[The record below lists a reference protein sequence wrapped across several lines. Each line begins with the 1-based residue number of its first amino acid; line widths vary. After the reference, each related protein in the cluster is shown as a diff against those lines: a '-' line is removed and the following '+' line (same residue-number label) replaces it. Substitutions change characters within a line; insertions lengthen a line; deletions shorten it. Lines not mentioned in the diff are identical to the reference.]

1 MKRTAF
7 LLLALTACGT
17 PQENC
22 IRGATRDLRMVERL
36 ITETQ
41 TNLNRGYAFEDVTQF
56 RRVWVD
62 CTPRPAIGQPVRPR
76 MCWETEP
83 YTVKK
88 PKAIDLEEEKRKL
101 DSLQTKRRD
110 LLRQAEGAIA
120 QCRALHPE

>member
-1 MKRTAF
+1 MKRAAF
-7 LLLALTACGT
+7 LLLALVACGT

-41 TNLNRGYAFEDVTQF
+41 ANLNRGYAFEDVAQF
-56 RRVWVD
+56 RRVWIN
-62 CTPRPAIGQPVRPR
+62 CTSRPIEGQSVRPR

-88 PKAIDLEEEKRKL
+88 PKAIDLEAEKRKL
-101 DSLQTKRRD
+101 DSLQTKRHD
-110 LLRQAEGAIA
+110 LLLQAEGAIA
-120 QCRALHPE
+120 QCKALHPE